1 MELKEA
7 KDQILKWV
15 YEFRWTGNS
24 YTEENCIY
32 VKEEKQRIELVLY
45 TENNIY
51 HISARPPNSENRGD
65 KGYLGC
71 ISTSR
76 KPRAGEDW
84 HRGNDLAD
92 GPFGFETWHKIL
104 RDIVAYEL
112 VKIHRPL
119 RLKYEPEEKEIA
131 DEPIGLSVEPR

>member
-1 MELKEA
+1 MELEQVKN
-7 KDQILKWV
+7 QILKWV
-15 YEFRWTGNS
+15 DEFRWTGHS
-24 YTEENCIY
+24 YNEGNCIY
-32 VKEEKQRIELVLY
+32 VKEKDQRIELVLY
-45 TENNIY
+45 TENNTY
-51 HISARPPNSENRGD
+51 HISARAPDPNNRMD

-92 GPFGFETWHKIL
+92 GPFCFETWHKIL

-119 RLKYEPEEKEIA
+119 KLKYEPEEKERA
-131 DEPIGLSVEPR
+131 DEPIGPSVEL